1 MWYLA
6 FHPIVSAPG
15 PDGFSGHFFTSCW
28 DIIHLDIFNAVLDFF
43 KLSTLPRAY
52 TSSFLVLI
60 PHGAVE
66 KAKAIKDFRPISL
79 CNLIYKI
86 IARLFNDRLASILPL
101 IISENQGAFVKGRN
115 ILENISLAQELTQ
128 EFNRKCYGHNVII
141 KLDMGK
147 AYDRLE
153 WDFLFQ
159 VLLRFGFHPGWV
171 NYIRAM
177 FTNCWFSVLYNGG
190 VHGFFKSTRGL
201 RQGDPLASSLFILAQ
216 EVLSRG
222 LTTLLDHGLVKAYHG
237 PRGCPAISHLL
248 FADDT
253 IIFTNG
259 SKASLTNLLRFLS
272 KYEEASGQKINR
284 GKSGFL
290 MYKKTHPSRVAI
302 VSQITGFIRK
312 ELPIHYLGVPLF
324 VGAPRSAYFQVL
336 LERIRR
342 KISHWKCHQ
351 LSKGGRIVLLQSVLL
366 SMPIYLLS
374 VLTPPATVLQ
384 RLNRI
389 FRNFLWGAKKDNI
402 LL

>member
-1 MWYLA
+1 M
-6 FHPIVSAPG
+6 
-15 PDGFSGHFFTSCW
+15 
-28 DIIHLDIFNAVLDFF
+28 
-43 KLSTLPRAY
+43 
-52 TSSFLVLI
+52 
-60 PHGAVE
+60 
-66 KAKAIKDFRPISL
+66 
-79 CNLIYKI
+79 
-86 IARLFNDRLASILPL
+86 
-101 IISENQGAFVKGRN
+101 ISENQGAFVRGRS
-115 ILENISLAQELTQ
+115 IIENISLAQELTH
-128 EFNRKCYGHNVII
+128 EINRKCQGNNVIL
-141 KLDMGK
+141 KLDMEK

-153 WDFLFQ
+153 WDFLLK

-190 VHGFFKSTRGL
+190 AHGFFKSTRGL
-201 RQGDPLASSLFILAQ
+201 RQGDPLAPSLFILAQ

-222 LTTLLDHGLVKAYHG
+222 LTSLLDHGLVKAYHG

-253 IIFTNG
+253 IILTNG

-284 GKSGFL
+284 GKSCFL

-302 VSQITGFIRK
+302 VPQTTGFIRK

-324 VGAPRSAYFQVL
+324 VGAPRSAYFQGVL
-336 LERIRR
+336 FRR
-342 KISHWKCHQ
+342 KISNWKCHQ

-366 SMPIYLLS
+366 SMPRYLLS
-374 VLTPPATVLQ
+374 VLTPPATVQQ

-389 FRNFLWGAKKDNI
+389 LCNFLFKYFQPKSTIQKAVGKNRVFKPMLSLLFNKKKKIPHFFTNTKTRNDRSCQMDSF
-402 LL
+402 LVKKRDRPSYLWSGERRV